1 MRGLESILA
10 EHQFFAGMPEDITRT
25 LAGCARNEKYTEGEV
40 IASEGQSADRFFL
53 VRHGSVA
60 VELRSPGRG
69 PLIVETVGEGEV
81 FGWSAFVAPYR
92 FMFDMRARQLTRLVS
107 LDSACLRN
115 KFDSDPQL
123 GYAVHRQIVPIMA
136 KQLDS
141 VRLQMLNLYAEP
153 AGENQA

>member
-10 EHQFFAGMPEDITRT
+10 EHPFFAGLPSDVTAI

-40 IASEGQSADRFFL
+40 IASEGQAADRFFL

-141 VRLQMLNLYAEP
+141 VRLQMLNLYSDT
-153 AGENQA
+153 AGAN

>member
-10 EHQFFAGMPEDITRT
+10 EHQFFAGMPKDVTST
-25 LAGCARNEKYTEGEV
+25 LAGCARNEKYNEGEV
-40 IASEGQSADRFFL
+40 IASEGQTADRFFL

-69 PLIVETVGEGEV
+69 PIIVETVGEGEV
-81 FGWSAFVAPYR
+81 FGWAAFVAPYR

-107 LDSACLRN
+107 LDSACLLN

-123 GYAVHRQIVPIMA
+123 GYAVHRQIVPTMA

-153 AGENQA
+153 AEESDS

>member
-1 MRGLESILA
+1 MRGLETILA
-10 EHQFFAGMPEDITRT
+10 EHPFFSGMPDDVTAN

-40 IASEGQSADRFFL
+40 IATEGQTADRFFL

-81 FGWSAFVAPYR
+81 FGWAAFVAPYR
-92 FMFDMRARQLTRLVS
+92 YMFDIRARQLTRLIS

-115 KFDSDPQL
+115 KFESNPQL
-123 GYAVHRQIVPIMA
+123 GYTVHQQIVPIMA

-141 VRLQMLNLYAEP
+141 VRMQMLNLYAEP
-153 AGENQA
+153 AGANLS